1 MVATARAAQHRPFSV
16 AVQAED
22 FQIESELLALRAGSS
37 AIGAICSFVGLV
49 RDHNAQSHVATL
61 ELEHYPGMTERSIHA
76 LISEARER
84 FDIQAVR
91 VVHRIGPLR
100 PGDNIV
106 LVAVASAHRA
116 ASFQACEFL
125 MDRLKTE
132 VPFWKRED
140 TPQGPRWVDRRESDE
155 AAAGR
160 WRHT

>member
-1 MVATARAAQHRPFSV
+1 MAATSRGTQHRPYSV

-22 FQIESELLALRAGSS
+22 FQLESELLAMRAGSS

-49 RDHNAQSHVATL
+49 RDYNAQSRVATL

-84 FDIQAVR
+84 FDIQAAR
-91 VVHRIGPLR
+91 VVHRIGLLR

-132 VPFWKRED
+132 APFWKRED
-140 TPQGPRWVDRRESDE
+140 TPQGLGWVDARESDE
-155 AAAGR
+155 AAADR
-160 WRHT
+160 WHHT

>member
-1 MVATARAAQHRPFSV
+1 MADTTHAAQPYSV

-22 FQIESELLALRAGSS
+22 FQLESELLAMRAGSS

-49 RDHNAQSHVATL
+49 RDYNAQSRVATL

-84 FDIQAVR
+84 FDIQAAR
-91 VVHRIGPLR
+91 VVHRIGPLP

-140 TPQGPRWVDRRESDE
+140 TSQGPRWVDPRVSDE
-155 AAAGR
+155 AAADR
-160 WRHT
+160 WHHT

>member
-1 MVATARAAQHRPFSV
+1 MAATSRTAQHQPYSV

-22 FQIESELLALRAGSS
+22 FQLESELLALRAGSS

-49 RDHNAQSHVATL
+49 RDCNAQARVATL

-84 FDIQAVR
+84 FEIQAAR

-132 VPFWKRED
+132 APFWKREA
-140 TPQGPRWVDRRESDE
+140 TPQGLRWVDARAIDE
-155 AAAGR
+155 AAADR
-160 WRHT
+160 WHHT